1 MEGMDYKNFDL
12 VVSKMRSFF
21 KDVKGFKE
29 VHTQNKKSILAA
41 CEDPKT
47 IATYN
52 YEGQIWPLPQTGQMW
67 LEHYL
72 LEHPEENGF
81 FCVSTSYRN
90 EPDPIP
96 GRHDRIFP
104 MFEFELKGGMDEL
117 RKMEGE
123 LLDYLGFKRNED
135 GSFPSG
141 DYDKVCAD
149 YDLVGGELENEHEE
163 RLEKDHGPVFF
174 LENFPERTSPFWNM
188 KLHDSKIHANKIDV
202 IMHGIETIGS
212 AERSTDPQAMKDTFY
227 TISGGEYANL
237 LFAQFGKARVE
248 AELEEFLK
256 KDFFERSGGGIGVTR
271 MIRALRLSNLLD
283 APVVMPC
290 EGGDKCHHLTKATT
304 ETVSTEPEP
313 EVEPDVV
320 SDDKLVLT
328 EGSPEAENC

>member
-1 MEGMDYKNFDL
+1 MEGIDYKNFD
-12 VVSKMRSFF
+12 VVVGKMRKFF
-21 KDVKGFKE
+21 KEVKGFTE

-117 RKMEGE
+117 RKVEGE
-123 LLDYLGFKRNED
+123 LLDYLGFKRLYD
-135 GSFPSG
+135 GSFPTG
-141 DYDKVCAD
+141 DYDDVAKEYGVD
-149 YDLVGGELENEHEE
+149 ELENEHEE
-163 RLEKDHGPVFF
+163 RLEKEHGPVFF

-188 KLHDSKIHANKIDV
+188 RLHESKVHSNKIDV
-202 IMHGIETIGS
+202 IIHGIETIGS
-212 AERSTDPQAMKDTFY
+212 AERSIDPVTMKDTFY
-227 TISGGEYANL
+227 TISNGDYANL
-237 LFAQFGKARVE
+237 LFAQFGKDRVE
-248 AELEEFLK
+248 KELEEFLK
-256 KDFFERSGGGIGVTR
+256 KDFFERSGGGIGVGR
-271 MIRALRLSNLLD
+271 MIRAMRLSNLLD
-283 APVVMPC
+283 
-290 EGGDKCHHLTKATT
+290 
-304 ETVSTEPEP
+304 
-313 EVEPDVV
+313 
-320 SDDKLVLT
+320 
-328 EGSPEAENC
+328 

>member
-1 MEGMDYKNFDL
+1 MEGVDYKNFDA
-12 VVSKMRSFF
+12 VVGKMRSFF
-21 KDVKGFKE
+21 KDVKGFTE

-117 RKMEGE
+117 RKVEGE
-123 LLDYLGFKRNED
+123 LLDYLGFKRLYD
-135 GSFPSG
+135 GSFPTG
-141 DYDKVCAD
+141 DYDDVAKEYGVD
-149 YDLVGGELENEHEE
+149 ELENEHEE
-163 RLEKDHGPVFF
+163 RLEKEHGPVFF

-188 KLHDSKIHANKIDV
+188 RLHESKIHSNKIDV
-202 IMHGIETIGS
+202 ILHGIETIGS
-212 AERSTDPQAMKDTFY
+212 AERSIDPVTMKDTFY
-227 TISGGEYANL
+227 TISNGDYANL

-248 AELEEFLK
+248 KELEEFLK
-256 KDFFERSGGGIGVTR
+256 KDFFERSGGGIGVGR
-271 MIRALRLSNLLD
+271 MIRAMRLSNLL
-283 APVVMPC
+283 
-290 EGGDKCHHLTKATT
+290 
-304 ETVSTEPEP
+304 
-313 EVEPDVV
+313 
-320 SDDKLVLT
+320 
-328 EGSPEAENC
+328 

>member
-1 MEGMDYKNFDL
+1 MEGIDYKNFD
-12 VVSKMRSFF
+12 VVVGKMRKFF
-21 KDVKGFKE
+21 KEVKGFTE

-117 RKMEGE
+117 RKVEGE
-123 LLDYLGFKRNED
+123 LLDYLGFKRLYD
-135 GSFPSG
+135 GTFPTG
-141 DYDKVCAD
+141 DYDDVAKEYGVD
-149 YDLVGGELENEHEE
+149 ELENEHEE
-163 RLEKDHGPVFF
+163 RLEKEHGPVFF

-188 KLHDSKIHANKIDV
+188 RLHESKVHSNKIDV
-202 IMHGIETIGS
+202 IIHGIETIGS
-212 AERSTDPQAMKDTFY
+212 AERSIDPVTMKDTFY
-227 TISGGEYANL
+227 TISNGDYANL
-237 LFAQFGKARVE
+237 LFAQFGKDRVE
-248 AELEEFLK
+248 KELEEFLK
-256 KDFFERSGGGIGVTR
+256 KDFFERSGGGIGVGR
-271 MIRALRLSNLLD
+271 MIRAMRLSNLLD
-283 APVVMPC
+283 
-290 EGGDKCHHLTKATT
+290 
-304 ETVSTEPEP
+304 
-313 EVEPDVV
+313 
-320 SDDKLVLT
+320 
-328 EGSPEAENC
+328 